1 MDSAGEKR
9 YNILCI
15 GRYGCRV
22 FRAAFRASGGDMFG
36 YVTPLVDELK
46 VKEHIFY
53 KSVYC
58 GLCRSMGKTVCPEST
73 VTLSYDAVFLV
84 LVRMALTGC
93 AAEFG
98 AGRCT
103 ASPLKKKP
111 YLKSNAELEYCAAA
125 GALLAYYSIEDNA
138 RDSRGFPELAAR
150 TALLFSRRMR
160 KKAGLPE
167 LSEAISDR
175 ISELSEIE
183 GAGEKDPD
191 RAAEKSGEMTAEV
204 FSHFLEGDAARI
216 AREIGFHVGKWV
228 YFADAADD
236 YYRDLKRKAYNPLPG
251 PDAESLRCA
260 MNLELEGAAA
270 AFELIGD
277 ADPGIKNIIGNILY
291 LGMPARA
298 EKILSAL
305 ENGTPDPHKKGQS
318 SDDRPL

>member
-1 MDSAGEKR
+1 
-9 YNILCI
+9 
-15 GRYGCRV
+15 
-22 FRAAFRASGGDMFG
+22 MFG

-58 GLCRSMGKTVCPEST
+58 GLCRCMEKTVCPEAALM
-73 VTLSYDAVFLV
+73 LSYDTVFLV
-84 LVRMALTGC
+84 LVRMALSGS

-98 AGRCT
+98 SGRCC
-103 ASPLKKKP
+103 ASPMKKKP
-111 YLKSNAELEYCAAA
+111 YMKPNDELRYCAAA
-125 GALLAYYSIEDNA
+125 GTLLAYYNIRDNA
-138 RDSRGFPELAAR
+138 DDGRGMKKLAAE

-167 LSEAISDR
+167 LSEAIAGR
-175 ISELSEIE
+175 LSELSAIE
-183 GAGEKDPD
+183 KSGDKDPD

-204 FSHFLEGDAARI
+204 FAYSLDGTAARI

-236 YYRDLKRKAYNPLPG
+236 YHRDLKSGDYNPLPG
-251 PDAESLRCA
+251 PDAEKLRCA
-260 MNLELEGAAA
+260 MNLELENAAA

-298 EKILSAL
+298 ETVLSAL
-305 ENGTPDPHKKGQS
+305 RDGDTDRHKKKGQS

>member
-1 MDSAGEKR
+1 
-9 YNILCI
+9 
-15 GRYGCRV
+15 
-22 FRAAFRASGGDMFG
+22 MFG

-58 GLCRSMGKTVCPEST
+58 GLCRCMEKRVCPEST
-73 VTLSYDAVFLV
+73 VTLSYDAVFLL

-93 AAEFG
+93 TAEFG
-98 AGRCT
+98 AGRCL
-103 ASPLKKKP
+103 ASPAKKKP
-111 YLKSNAELEYCAAA
+111 YMKVNPELEYCAAA
-125 GALLAYYSIEDNA
+125 GALLAYYNIEDNA
-138 RDSRGFPELAAR
+138 HDGRGIKRFAAG

-160 KKAGLPE
+160 KRAGLAE
-167 LSEAISDR
+167 LSGVISDKL
-175 ISELSEIE
+175 SELSEIE
-183 GAGEKDPD
+183 KSGEHDPD
-191 RAAEKSGEMTAEV
+191 RAAEKSGELTAAV
-204 FSHFLEGDAARI
+204 FEHSLEGIPAKI

-236 YYRDLKRKAYNPLPG
+236 YYRDLKSGEYNPLPG
-251 PDAESLRCA
+251 PDTEALRCA
-260 MNLELEGAAA
+260 MNLELNDAAS

-305 ENGTPDPHKKGQS
+305 ESGASDSHKKGQS

>member
-58 GLCRSMGKTVCPEST
+58 GLCRCMGKTVCPEST

-103 ASPLKKKP
+103 ASTVEEKTV
-111 YLKSNAELEYCAAA
+111 
-125 GALLAYYSIEDNA
+125 
-138 RDSRGFPELAAR
+138 PEVK
-150 TALLFSRRMR
+150 RR
-160 KKAGLPE
+160 A
-167 LSEAISDR
+167 
-175 ISELSEIE
+175 
-183 GAGEKDPD
+183 
-191 RAAEKSGEMTAEV
+191 
-204 FSHFLEGDAARI
+204 
-216 AREIGFHVGKWV
+216 
-228 YFADAADD
+228 
-236 YYRDLKRKAYNPLPG
+236 
-251 PDAESLRCA
+251 
-260 MNLELEGAAA
+260 
-270 AFELIGD
+270 
-277 ADPGIKNIIGNILY
+277 
-291 LGMPARA
+291 
-298 EKILSAL
+298 
-305 ENGTPDPHKKGQS
+305 
-318 SDDRPL
+318 